1 MASGKIGLGP
11 ADFIH
16 ALGGRDGFLGFF
28 LFPLGK
34 ELVNLEFGEGV
45 LGKGD
50 TLLFVSLLFLAF
62 IGFLLGGRH
71 FLGVGLF
78 LLFAR
83 SVRFLCLG
91 DRGVLII
98 WLCLGVFGLLLRR
111 NIGFLGLGRK
121 LAFEHGAK
129 AGDDFLALIE
139 VAVLEVGD
147 AEKLEA
153 TAAFVDI
160 LQGFEFAGLAEF
172 GELFPHFELLEGG
185 EKSPVAVESASTT
198 LGQGVVF
205 GMTGER
211 NHVAGKGHG
220 LAHPTDGGKVATE
233 PLVVVRVVVN
243 LVRHDAILLH
253 VGVVDAS
260 RRFLTA
266 GGVMVA
272 LELGINMAG
281 HMPHVSDAG
290 RGLPA
295 DGRRI
300 HRSGGPFVVPKVD
313 AVVMGGMHG
322 VDLENRLDKGV
333 HGFMALNLHTVAGV
347 DPELESQQGP
357 GLQVVRKL
365 VENLFQGLGVGLGPL
380 GFLLLGRV
388 YVLGESIHVLDL
400 LGDAPSLALDRLR
413 DETLGPLL
421 VARIGPGH
429 APVSHGASRVD
440 DGGLTEGALGLQ
452 VPKTMELTDPLVE
465 ESLALGLLGG
475 HGKVHLGHAFHEVG
489 PLAGAFVERF
499 AVSGMPGGYGCVAF
513 LPLGE
518 KRHDEQ
524 NEQDGFHPPIQ
535 APSWSWVKAL
545 GSPSSQLTRWPFLK
559 KRRKPSVPS
568 SSYQT

>member
-1 MASGKIGLGP
+1 MLLAAMASLASP
-11 ADFIH
+11 
-16 ALGGRDGFLGFF
+16 
-28 LFPLGK
+28 FPLGK
-34 ELVNLEFGEGV
+34 ELVNLEFGEGI
-45 LGKGD
+45 LGEGK
-50 TLLFVSLLFLAF
+50 LLFVSLLLLAF

-83 SVRFLCLG
+83 SVRFLGLG
-91 DRGVLII
+91 GRGVLII

-111 NIGFLGLGRK
+111 NIGFLGLGWK

-233 PLVVVRVVVN
+233 PLVVVRVVMN
-243 LVRHDAILLH
+243 LVRHDAILF

-300 HRSGGPFVVPKVD
+300 H
-313 AVVMGGMHG
+313 
-322 VDLENRLDKGV
+322 
-333 HGFMALNLHTVAGV
+333 
-347 DPELESQQGP
+347 GP
-357 GLQVVRKL
+357 G
-365 VENLFQGLGVGLGPL
+365 
-380 GFLLLGRV
+380 
-388 YVLGESIHVLDL
+388 S
-400 LGDAPSLALDRLR
+400 RL
-413 DETLGPLL
+413 
-421 VARIGPGH
+421 
-429 APVSHGASRVD
+429 
-440 DGGLTEGALGLQ
+440 
-452 VPKTMELTDPLVE
+452 
-465 ESLALGLLGG
+465 
-475 HGKVHLGHAFHEVG
+475 
-489 PLAGAFVERF
+489 
-499 AVSGMPGGYGCVAF
+499 
-513 LPLGE
+513 
-518 KRHDEQ
+518 
-524 NEQDGFHPPIQ
+524 
-535 APSWSWVKAL
+535 
-545 GSPSSQLTRWPFLK
+545 
-559 KRRKPSVPS
+559 
-568 SSYQT
+568 